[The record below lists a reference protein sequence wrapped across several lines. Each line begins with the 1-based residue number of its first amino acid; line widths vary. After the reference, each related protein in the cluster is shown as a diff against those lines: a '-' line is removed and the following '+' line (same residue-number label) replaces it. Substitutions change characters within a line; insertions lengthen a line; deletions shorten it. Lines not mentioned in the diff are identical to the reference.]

1 MFKQNIYT
9 IGVVP
14 SLLDEAKFCSILSK
28 EFPSLSFSSQ
38 PVFIPISP
46 SFELSEKGLGYLV
59 KEIQES
65 ISFLHNIR
73 IDWGTCLPSNDGKE
87 LLVIPSS
94 NQLIH
99 TLAKYIRNAILD
111 SRFVSSVH
119 ESKQLPEL
127 SIKLP
132 MDFQTEE
139 QLQHA
144 KAILLD
150 FSWRIESI
158 SFLQLGPAGF
168 QEKFFLPLAEQRK
181 ERTKS
186 HSILPCV

>member
-1 MFKQNIYT
+1 MFNQNKYI

-14 SLLDEAKFCSILSK
+14 SLVDQAMFCSTLKMEIPNLT
-28 EFPSLSFSSQ
+28 FSNQ
-38 PVFIPISP
+38 PIFLPLSP
-46 SFELSEKGLGYLV
+46 SVELSDQGMSYFV
-59 KEIQES
+59 KEIEHS

-73 IDWGTCLPSNDGKE
+73 IDWGTCSFNTE
-87 LLVIPSS
+87 S
-94 NQLIH
+94 NQLFVMPNGNQLIQ

-119 ESKQLPEL
+119 ETKQLPEL

-144 KAILLD
+144 QAILLD